1 MKKHKLPLLSIS
13 EKAAIRRD
21 WATDNLSAQIHAM
34 TGQDGPLLVNKA
46 GRVMFVVLGAAI
58 AVGIEASHPDMR
70 ILRASVNALH
80 EQAGESVIDET
91 RRASIASGLD
101 AAERLNSLLPLDAIF
116 RAACDMNAKMKR
128 PEGVSLADFQAL
140 IPASPST
147 LGAPAA

>member
-1 MKKHKLPLLSIS
+1 MKKHKPLVLSVW
-13 EKAAIRRD
+13 EKANIRRD

-34 TGQDGPLLVNKA
+34 TGQDAALMVNKA
-46 GRVMFVVLGAAI
+46 GRVMFVVLGAAM
-58 AVGIEASHPDMR
+58 AVGIDASQPDMR

-80 EQAGESVIDET
+80 EQAGEPVIDET

-101 AAERLNSLLPLDAIF
+101 AAARLSPLLPLEAIF
-116 RAACDMNAKMKR
+116 RAACDMNVKMKR

-147 LGAPAA
+147 QGSPA